1 MEKNEI
7 VRLVKER
14 SGTDARKCMKCGKC
28 SGRCPAYH
36 DMDIKPHQFVSYIE
50 KGEIDKLMQSKS
62 LYTCLSCFA
71 CVERCP
77 RGVAPANVIEA
88 VRQEVIRQQ
97 GGNKIMAETVPSM
110 IDETIPQQLL
120 VSMVRK
126 LNNKLRNI
134 ENAKDWCICVLV
146 RF

>member
-1 MEKNEI
+1 MDKKEI
-7 VRLVKER
+7 VRLVTER

-28 SGRCPAYH
+28 SGRCPAYN

-50 KGEIDKLMQSKS
+50 RGEIDKLLESKS

-88 VRQEVIRQQ
+88 VRQEVIRAQ
-97 GGNKIMAETVPSM
+97 GNNKVMAETIPEQ
-110 IDETIPQQLL
+110 IDEAIPQQLL
-120 VSMVRK
+120 VSMFRK
-126 LNNKLRNI
+126 LNK
-134 ENAKDWCICVLV
+134 
-146 RF
+146 

>member
-1 MEKNEI
+1 MEKNEQ
-7 VRLVKER
+7 VKLIKAR

-28 SGRCPAYH
+28 SGRCPAFN

-50 KGEIDKLMQSKS
+50 KGEIDKLLNSKS
-62 LYTCLSCFA
+62 IYTCLSCFA

-97 GGNKIMAETVPSM
+97 GGNVIAAETIPSM
-110 IDETIPQQLL
+110 IDESIPQQLL
-120 VSMVRK
+120 VSMFRK
-126 LNNKLRNI
+126 LNK
-134 ENAKDWCICVLV
+134 
-146 RF
+146 

>member
-1 MEKNEI
+1 MDKSER
-7 VRLVKER
+7 VRLIKER
-14 SGTDARKCMKCGKC
+14 SATDARKCMKCGKC

-36 DMDIKPHQFVSYIE
+36 DMDVKPHQFVSYIE
-50 KGEIDKLMQSKS
+50 KGEIDKLLQSKS

-88 VRQEVIRQQ
+88 VRQEVIREQ
-97 GGNKIMAETVPSM
+97 GGNKIMAETVPQM

-120 VSMVRK
+120 VSMFRK
-126 LNNKLRNI
+126 LNK
-134 ENAKDWCICVLV
+134 
-146 RF
+146 

>member
-1 MEKNEI
+1 MEKNER
-7 VRLVKER
+7 VRLIKER

-36 DMDIKPHQFVSYIE
+36 DMDVKPHQFVSYIE
-50 KGEIDKLMQSKS
+50 KGEIDKLLQSKS

-88 VRQEVIRQQ
+88 VRQEVVREQ
-97 GGNKIMAETVPSM
+97 GGNKIMAETVPQM

-120 VSMVRK
+120 VSMFRK
-126 LNNKLRNI
+126 LNK
-134 ENAKDWCICVLV
+134 
-146 RF
+146 